1 MLTNVLGVGVQHGL
15 DDIAQELGDLL
26 GAAARKGFGGELGLD
41 FLAGQA
47 ERGVSLDAGNHVV
60 GLALLLDNGSG
71 GHGVLTQTLVQ
82 LLTVTALLD
91 GLHHDVLA
99 CHERQLGHD
108 AGTDDLRVDDQPVG
122 DVQQDVQDGVSSQ
135 EALGHRNALIGGVV
149 QRAAQHLVAAADA
162 QHRGAR

>member
-1 MLTNVLGVGVQHGL
+1 MLVIDLRADANIRPYNLRCNQSDVQLHMLADVLGVGVQHGL

-82 LLTVTALLD
+82 LLTVTAL
-91 GLHHDVLA
+91 
-99 CHERQLGHD
+99 
-108 AGTDDLRVDDQPVG
+108 
-122 DVQQDVQDGVSSQ
+122 S
-135 EALGHRNALIGGVV
+135 
-149 QRAAQHLVAAADA
+149 
-162 QHRGAR
+162 